1 MTFREHALLKM
12 KAAFGEPEVAR
23 VRDGDL
29 YRWTLTRPNDLN
41 LYVTLDSPEHT
52 DLAHIMVSDS
62 TEYQDKPLVSTIV
75 YSLDEVDQLISRIQ
89 EQWKHPGQTRT
100 DIKDIGG

>member
-1 MTFREHALLKM
+1 MTFREDTLSKM
-12 KAAFGEPEVAR
+12 RAAFGEPEVAP

-29 YRWTLTRPNDLN
+29 YRWTLTRPDDLN

-62 TEYQDKPLVSTIV
+62 TKYQDKPLVSTIV
-75 YSLDEVDQLISRIQ
+75 YTLDEVDRLISRIQ
-89 EQWKHPGQTRT
+89 EQWKRPGQTRT
-100 DIKDIGG
+100 NIEDIGG